1 MNKDLRKVVILL
13 AHPNIKESQA
23 NKALVDA
30 VSDMEGVAVFN
41 LYELSQEIAFNVDEW
56 SKIISDASAVIYQFP
71 FYWMSAAVDGLKA
84 AMQIMARQAPYDK

>member
-41 LYELSQEIAFNVDEW
+41 LYELSQEIAFNIDEW
-56 SKIISDASAVIYQFP
+56 SKKYPSYSEAGHSRRAGCP
-71 FYWMSAAVDGLKA
+71 N
-84 AMQIMARQAPYDK
+84 P

>member
-30 VSDMEGVAVFN
+30 VSDMEGVAVSIFTSCRKKS
-41 LYELSQEIAFNVDEW
+41 LS
-56 SKIISDASAVIYQFP
+56 
-71 FYWMSAAVDGLKA
+71 M
-84 AMQIMARQAPYDK
+84 

>member
-30 VSDMEGVAVFN
+30 VSDIEGVAVFN
-41 LYELSQEIAFNVDEW
+41 LYDLSQ
-56 SKIISDASAVIYQFP
+56 
-71 FYWMSAAVDGLKA
+71 
-84 AMQIMARQAPYDK
+84 

>member
-30 VSDMEGVAVFN
+30 VSDIEGVAVFN
-41 LYELSQEIAFNVDEW
+41 LYELSQEMNGVK
-56 SKIISDASAVIYQFP
+56 SFP
-71 FYWMSAAVDGLKA
+71 MLRLSSINFLSIGCLHRHY
-84 AMQIMARQAPYDK
+84 

>member
-30 VSDMEGVAVFN
+30 VSDMEGVADFFFF
-41 LYELSQEIAFNVDEW
+41 YHSQTNAFAID
-56 SKIISDASAVIYQFP
+56 
-71 FYWMSAAVDGLKA
+71 
-84 AMQIMARQAPYDK
+84 

>member
-56 SKIISDASAVIYQFP
+56 SKSFP
-71 FYWMSAAVDGLKA
+71 MPRLSSINFLSIGCLRRHY
-84 AMQIMARQAPYDK
+84 